1 MKIHHL
7 LLVAVIIAGC
17 QSVETVK
24 YSRPSLGPIVLQP
37 VLVEPDVPEPV
48 AGEPVIAALRIPPPA
63 IMPFADSKSFMLLD
77 HLQYRIGE
85 SAFAIDVPRG
95 FVTDFA
101 SVPRLLWSFGLSPYG
116 SFSKAAV
123 IHDYL
128 YWAQGCTREQADN
141 LMMIA
146 MKESGVGSFQ
156 AKLLHW
162 GVRLGGKASWAENKR
177 DRENRLPRVVTDKFA
192 KVPSDYT
199 WQRYEGFLV
208 VNGVKDPEFP
218 HDPEYCHLGNS
229 TKIP

>member
-1 MKIHHL
+1 MRIYCL
-7 LLVAVIIAGC
+7 LLGALVTAGC
-17 QSVETVK
+17 QTVETVRD
-24 YSRPSLGPIVLQP
+24 RPTLNGPIVLQP
-37 VLVEPDVPEPV
+37 APVVPEEPEPV
-48 AGEPVIAALRIPPPA
+48 PGEPVVAAMRIPPPS

-77 HLQYRIGE
+77 DLQYRVGH
-85 SAFAIDVPRG
+85 SNYAIIVPRG

-101 SVPRLLWSFGLSPYG
+101 SVPRMLWSFGLSPYG
-116 SFSKAAV
+116 RFSKAAV

-146 MKESGVGSFQ
+146 MKESGVGGVQ

-162 GVRLGGKASWAENKR
+162 GVRLGGKGAWAENRR
-177 DRENRLPRVVTDKFA
+177 DRDDQIPRVVTDEFSQ
-192 KVPSDYT
+192 VPSDYT

-218 HDPEYCHLGNS
+218 LNPDYCHLGNS
-229 TKIP
+229 TNIP